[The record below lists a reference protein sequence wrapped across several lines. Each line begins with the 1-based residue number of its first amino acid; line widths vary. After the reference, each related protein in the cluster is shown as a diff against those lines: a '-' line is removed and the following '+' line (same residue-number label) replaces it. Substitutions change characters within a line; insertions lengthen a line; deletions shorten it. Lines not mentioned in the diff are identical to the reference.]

1 MFPIT
6 TTDIVSAERSR
17 RLEGFRSWSRRRN
30 QSAGADADD
39 TTRPLEGHRPVLRPA
54 FGR

>member
-6 TTDIVSAERSR
+6 TTDIVSADRSR
-17 RLEGFRSWSRRRN
+17 RLEGYRTWSRRRN
-30 QSAGADADD
+30 QAAGSDVDD
-39 TTRPLEGHRPVLRPA
+39 NARPVQGHRPTLRPA